1 MIPEANLQ
9 IKLHIFVYKTLRSG
23 LGGFSKRNRE
33 WGVECI
39 LYLTLGEG
47 LFLQYF
53 FKHFLS
59 VLNFY

>member
-9 IKLHIFVYKTLRSG
+9 IKLHIFVYETLLSV

-39 LYLTLGEG
+39 LYLTLGG
-47 LFLQYF
+47 GIYF
-53 FKHFLS
+53 YNIFF
-59 VLNFY
+59 

>member
-9 IKLHIFVYKTLRSG
+9 IKLHIFVYETLLSG

-39 LYLTLGEG
+39 LYLTLGG
-47 LFLQYF
+47 VSIFTIFFLNISFQ
-53 FKHFLS
+53 S
-59 VLNFY
+59 